1 MVVIHISERVY
12 DYVRSSNFAHT
23 RTAPLPVNNLCHWRP
38 LPHLL
43 LYIPYTW
50 PCFSQHKLELLI
62 ILLLHLLGT
71 TLVST
76 SLVQFCHLLIKD
88 VSTYWQSLTT
98 PPSLWRQS
106 HFRQSMQ
113 RVLHQ
118 TSSRSVNC
126 LLFGVSIKRGSTVRI
141 WEIMIC
147 VARETTK
154 KMDSKFKTVTFDRSD
169 L

>member
-1 MVVIHISERVY
+1 MVVNHVSVHMYIYIYTHI
-12 DYVRSSNFAHT
+12 FTHT
-23 RTAPLPVNNLCHWRP
+23 RAAPLPVNNLCHWQP
-38 LPHLL
+38 SPHLL
-43 LYIPYTW
+43 LCIPYTW
-50 PCFSQHKLELLI
+50 PCFSQHQLDLLI
-62 ILLLHLLGT
+62 LLLLHLLGT

-88 VSTYWQSLTT
+88 VSTYWQSVTT
-98 PPSLWRQS
+98 SPSSWRQS

-118 TSSRSVNC
+118 TSSRSGNC
-126 LLFGVSIKRGSTVRI
+126 PLFGVSVKRGSTVHV

-147 VARETTK
+147 AARETTK